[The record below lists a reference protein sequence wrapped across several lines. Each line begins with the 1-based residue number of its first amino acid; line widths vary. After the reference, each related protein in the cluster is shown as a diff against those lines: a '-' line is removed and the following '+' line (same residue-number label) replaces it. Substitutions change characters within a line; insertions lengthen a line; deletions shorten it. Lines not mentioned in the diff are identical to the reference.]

1 MLRYTVNTSE
11 KTIKLKPLTQPYT
24 SPFFHR
30 YMSDSD
36 SNSWI
41 GGILELSSKVRY
53 GITSRGVPI
62 FRFIPYDKRLS
73 PFAVGCSQRNLF
85 YNVHAIVSATAVQ
98 DKPSASPTQ
107 QTNELPKGFIVQPLG
122 IPTPQSE
129 LQVLLAAYAYDN
141 KKSLRQQIQNPS
153 ALVSS
158 PDLSIRERL
167 DGFTFNI
174 DPAGCRDVDDTFTVK
189 QVDTITWKIS
199 INIADVSAWIEE
211 NSPLDSIAR
220 LRATSFYSPVGEC
233 LAPMLPPEI
242 SEGLAS
248 LLPGQ
253 DKPTYSLTFTFST
266 YTYAGKEEYF
276 LDNFEWLETT
286 TNVDK
291 SFTYEEAQAQRG
303 SIPELQVVEKCSQA
317 IQSLLKLS
325 PVSASASASASAPS
339 EQTDSHIWV
348 QNMMILYNWKAGLKL
363 HYMHAGIL
371 RSHKASNDPD
381 AMETLAKIHPDLAFL
396 AYESAKF
403 CSATDEDTAHYG
415 LGIGK
420 YAYAS
425 SPIRR
430 YCDLVN
436 QRVLKGS
443 RTAIGPQLIEL
454 LNRRQKQAKAFSRD
468 LFFMSELSNSSDCV
482 TGVVV
487 SSSISDKPKFKVYV
501 PAWKRTVTVKTL
513 VATEIARGTKV
524 SLEWFEDTGKP
535 HWKERIIFRAKVQ

>member
-1 MLRYTVNTSE
+1 
-11 KTIKLKPLTQPYT
+11 
-24 SPFFHR
+24 
-30 YMSDSD
+30 MSDSD
-36 SNSWI
+36 SDSDSWI

-62 FRFIPYDKRLS
+62 FRFIPYDKRLT
-73 PFAVGCSQRNLF
+73 PFAVSCSQRNLF
-85 YNVHAIVSATAVQ
+85 YNVHAIVA
-98 DKPSASPTQ
+98 ASPSFST
-107 QTNELPKGFIVQPLG
+107 TNPKELPKGFIVQPLG

-141 KKSLRQQIQNPS
+141 KKSLRKQIQNPQLPGCHS
-153 ALVSS
+153 T

-174 DPAGCRDVDDTFTVK
+174 DPAGCRDVDDTFTIK
-189 QVDTITWKIS
+189 QIDDSNWKIS

-211 NSPLDSIAR
+211 NSALDSIAK

-266 YTYAGKEEYF
+266 YTYAGKQEYF
-276 LDNFEWLETT
+276 VDNFEWLETT
-286 TNVDK
+286 TRVDK
-291 SFTYEEAQAQRG
+291 SFTYEEAQAKC
-303 SIPELQVVEKCSQA
+303 SEFPEIQVLQKCSQA
-317 IQSLLKLS
+317 IQSLLKLT
-325 PVSASASASASAPS
+325 PSAPS
-339 EQTDSHIWV
+339 APPASEESDSHIWV

-363 HYMHAGIL
+363 HYMHTGIL
-371 RSHKASNDPD
+371 RSHKTSANPD
-381 AMETLAKIHPDLAFL
+381 TMEALTKIHPDLAFL

-436 QRVLKGS
+436 QRILKGS
-443 RTAIGPQLIEL
+443 TSPIHPQLIEQ

-468 LFFMSELSNSSDCV
+468 LFFMSQLSNNTTTCV

-487 SSSISDKPKFKVYV
+487 SSDTSKGKFKVYV

-513 VATEIARGTKV
+513 VTSLLPQQATNV

>member
-1 MLRYTVNTSE
+1 
-11 KTIKLKPLTQPYT
+11 
-24 SPFFHR
+24 
-30 YMSDSD
+30 MSDSD
-36 SNSWI
+36 CQTWI

-62 FRFIPYDKRLS
+62 FRFIPYDKRLG
-73 PFAVGCSQRNLF
+73 PFAVSSSQRNLF
-85 YNVHAIVSATAVQ
+85 YNVHAIVSRSDVTTHA
-98 DKPSASPTQ
+98 K
-107 QTNELPKGFIVQPLG
+107 ELPKGFIVQPLG

-141 KKSLRQQIQNPS
+141 KKSLRQQILNPS
-153 ALVSS
+153 ALVST

-174 DPAGCRDVDDTFTVK
+174 DPAGCRDVDDTFTMK
-189 QVDTITWKIS
+189 QIDDTNWRIS

-211 NSPLDSIAR
+211 NSALDSIAK

-248 LLPGQ
+248 LLPGR

-291 SFTYEEAQAQRG
+291 SFTYEEAQAQIG
-303 SIPELQVVEKCSQA
+303 SIVELQVLFKCSQA

-325 PVSASASASASAPS
+325 SASAAEAPS
-339 EQTDSHIWV
+339 EPTDSHTWV

-371 RSHKASNDPD
+371 RSHKASNDPET
-381 AMETLAKIHPDLAFL
+381 MEALTQIHPDLAFL

-436 QRVLKGS
+436 QRILKGS
-443 RTAIGPQLIEL
+443 RTPVDPQLIEL

-468 LFFMSELSNSSDCV
+468 LFFMSQLSNSSDCV

-487 SSSISDKPKFKVYV
+487 SSSISDTKPKFKVYV

-513 VATEIARGTKV
+513 VASEIPVGSTV